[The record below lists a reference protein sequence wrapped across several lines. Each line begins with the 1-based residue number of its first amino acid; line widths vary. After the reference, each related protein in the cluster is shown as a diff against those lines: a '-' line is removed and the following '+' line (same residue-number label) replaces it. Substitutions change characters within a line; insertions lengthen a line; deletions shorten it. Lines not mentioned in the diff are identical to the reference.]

1 MGIMATIHEP
11 GEEPRRGYIRLISF
25 EQLANHGVPAVAV
38 FRAFASKEA
47 FEQGAKFF
55 AQREVTFNADI
66 SQPLWPQAYDAA
78 KLETVQAATGEMDGE
93 DPVYGEVPWLADV
106 EDAP

>member
-1 MGIMATIHEP
+1 MGIIATIQD
-11 GEEPRRGYIRLISF
+11 GRDARRAYVRLISF

-38 FRAFASKEA
+38 FRAFTSKEA
-47 FEQGAKFF
+47 FEQGDKFIE
-55 AQREVTFNADI
+55 QREVTFNADI

-78 KLETVQAATGEMDGE
+78 KRETVQAATGEMDGE

-106 EDAP
+106 EDAL